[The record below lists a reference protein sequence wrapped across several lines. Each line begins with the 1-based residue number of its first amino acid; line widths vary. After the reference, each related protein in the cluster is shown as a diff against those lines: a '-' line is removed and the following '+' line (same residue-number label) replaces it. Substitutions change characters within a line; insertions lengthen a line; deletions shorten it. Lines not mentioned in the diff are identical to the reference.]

1 MKKRS
6 VSMAM
11 ASALLVSMLTG
22 CGNDVS
28 TTVTTAAGSVNE
40 SVGNTE
46 GNEGTKEQQNEFEEK
61 LTVTW
66 WGPANYAVGAEEGTY
81 GETVIEELLNIDIKP
96 TFYDNESYKTVR
108 PVELA
113 GGNIPDF
120 MYLGDPVDVQQ
131 AAEQGFIMEI
141 PFEMIEEYAP
151 TYLKMINEEAPM
163 TWLYSNYDGKNYGVV
178 NMNPGGE
185 AAKMSLWREDWLK
198 NVGIDKIP
206 ETLEEMEAAFD
217 AFVNKDPDGNGQKDT
232 YALSGDFKNW
242 HMCFTDIF
250 GAYGVIPF
258 NWVEDENG
266 NVTYGGLLPE
276 TKEVLKLLAD
286 WYQKGYIHPDMIT
299 DSYFDTTLTG
309 KFENGQIGYR
319 INGNIGDLNEA
330 QDGST
335 ISIMKQINPEA
346 KIAIGLPVTGPEGK
360 SGTFAWGNSGHI
372 LTFGSHLKDDPEK
385 VIRILKLLEMLCNDE
400 ELHTRL
406 QIGEEGTH
414 WEYLSE
420 EEQKTSQL
428 SIQFVDEIREKA
440 QYQAAGFNIPLNAIS
455 YWGMFPSSMET
466 ASKFWTDYNKEF
478 DADYGEK
485 ARKVGL
491 SDLFRKPD
499 VLPSAGQYFNDL
511 KNMQLVAFA
520 KIISGE
526 EPIDYYDTFVEQW
539 KANGGETLLKEAQ
552 EMKTVVDD
560 IMVRAGVTK

>member
-1 MKKRS
+1 MRKKRIS
-6 VSMAM
+6 VLLASVMLL
-11 ASALLVSMLTG
+11 SALAG
-22 CGNDVS
+22 CGNQTS
-28 TTVTTAAGSVNE
+28 TQGETTGTSAGNQNE
-40 SVGNTE
+40 E
-46 GNEGTKEQQNEFEEK
+46 GGGGERGEFEEK

-81 GETVIEELLNIDIKP
+81 GETAIEELLNIDIKP

-120 MYLGDPVDVQQ
+120 MYLMDPVDVQQ

-185 AAKMSLWREDWLK
+185 AAKMSLWREDWLE
-198 NVGIDKIP
+198 NVGIDKVP

-242 HMCFTDIF
+242 HMCFTEIF
-250 GAYGVIPF
+250 GAYGVLPF

-276 TKEVLKLLAD
+276 TKEVLEILAD

-346 KIAIGLPVTGPEGK
+346 KIAMGLPITGPEGK

-485 ARKVGL
+485 AREVGL

-526 EPIDYYDTFVEQW
+526 ESIDYYDTFVEQW

-552 EMKTVVDD
+552 EMKTTADE
-560 IMVRAGVTK
+560 IMARAGVTK

>member
-1 MKKRS
+1 MKTRRK
-6 VSMAM
+6 
-11 ASALLVSMLTG
+11 
-22 CGNDVS
+22 
-28 TTVTTAAGSVNE
+28 
-40 SVGNTE
+40 
-46 GNEGTKEQQNEFEEK
+46 
-61 LTVTW
+61 
-66 WGPANYAVGAEEGTY
+66 
-81 GETVIEELLNIDIKP
+81 
-96 TFYDNESYKTVR
+96 
-108 PVELA
+108 
-113 GGNIPDF
+113 
-120 MYLGDPVDVQQ
+120 
-131 AAEQGFIMEI
+131 
-141 PFEMIEEYAP
+141 
-151 TYLKMINEEAPM
+151 
-163 TWLYSNYDGKNYGVV
+163 
-178 NMNPGGE
+178 
-185 AAKMSLWREDWLK
+185 
-198 NVGIDKIP
+198 
-206 ETLEEMEAAFD
+206 
-217 AFVNKDPDGNGQKDT
+217 KDT

-242 HMCFTDIF
+242 HMCFTEIF
-250 GAYGVIPF
+250 GAYGVLPF

-276 TKEVLKLLAD
+276 TKEVLEILAD

-346 KIAIGLPVTGPEGK
+346 KIAMGLPITGPEGK

-478 DADYGEK
+478 DAHYGEK
-485 ARKVGL
+485 AREVGL

-526 EPIDYYDTFVEQW
+526 QPIDYYDTFVEQW

-552 EMKTVVDD
+552 EMKTTG
-560 IMVRAGVTK
+560 R